1 MSEQPGGEIILYQRD
16 NAPAID
22 VRLDGDTVWLSQQQL
37 ADLFQ
42 TSRTNVVEHI
52 ANIYAEGELSQEATC
67 REFRQVRTEGT
78 REVARTLPFYNLDLI
93 ISLGYRVRSRIAT
106 SFRIWATE
114 RLREYLVKGFTM
126 DDARLKNLGGGS
138 YWKELLERIRDI
150 RSSERVLY
158 RQVLDLYATSVD
170 YDPKAEASVIFFKT
184 VQNKL
189 HYAAH
194 GQTAAEVVAARADAG
209 KPFMGLLSF
218 SGNQPTKA
226 DVAVAKNY
234 LDADE
239 LKRLNTLVSAY
250 FDAAEFR
257 AMNHEPTYM
266 KDWLAHLEQLIVA
279 MGGKTLQGA
288 GHIGLVFAAQ
298 ALANALSRIPFGRLS
313 DRIADRGTLV
323 IGGLAGLAAA
333 LGLAGLCTSL
343 PGLLGCAALLGVSMG
358 VAFTALAALIADV
371 VPHEL
376 RGMAMGGY
384 NSCIYLGMMTSA
396 ARMGALISR
405 FGFAPGF
412 LVAGAVTIATTLVFR
427 TFYRRTASAPA

>member
-1 MSEQPGGEIILYQRD
+1 MSEQPGGEIILYQRGD
-16 NAPAID
+16 APTID

-52 ANIYAEGELSQEATC
+52 TNIYAEGELSQEATC

-126 DDARLKNLGGGS
+126 DDDRLKNLGGGS
-138 YWKELLERIRDI
+138 YWKELLDRIRDI
-150 RSSERVLY
+150 RSSEKMLY

-170 YDPKAEASVIFFKT
+170 YNPKSEEAALFFKT

-194 GQTAAEVVAARADAG
+194 GQTAAEVITSRADAG

-226 DVAVAKNY
+226 ETAIAKNY
-234 LDADE
+234 LNENE

-257 AMNHEPTYM
+257 ALKHEPTYM
-266 KDWLAHLEQLIVA
+266 KDWLAHLDRLIVA
-279 MGGKTLQGA
+279 MEAKPLEGA
-288 GHIGLVFAAQ
+288 GSVSHQQ
-298 ALANALSRIPFGRLS
+298 AIDKAEAEYAKYRFQLAIEPS
-313 DRIADRGTLV
+313 DVETD
-323 IGGLAGLAAA
+323 
-333 LGLAGLCTSL
+333 
-343 PGLLGCAALLGVSMG
+343 
-358 VAFTALAALIADV
+358 
-371 VPHEL
+371 
-376 RGMAMGGY
+376 
-384 NSCIYLGMMTSA
+384 YLEN
-396 ARMGALISR
+396 
-405 FGFAPGF
+405 
-412 LVAGAVTIATTLVFR
+412 VKAVQRKIEGKKK
-427 TFYRRTASAPA
+427 P

>member
-1 MSEQPGGEIILYQRD
+1 MSEQPAGEIILYQRGD
-16 NAPAID
+16 ATAID

-67 REFRQVRTEGT
+67 REFRQVRTEGSRQVT
-78 REVARTLPFYNLDLI
+78 RTLPFYNLDLI
-93 ISLGYRVRSRIAT
+93 ISLGYRVKSSIAT
-106 SFRIWATE
+106 QFRIWATE

-138 YWKELLERIRDI
+138 YWKELLDRIRDI
-150 RSSERVLY
+150 RSSEKVLY

-170 YDPKAEASVIFFKT
+170 YDPKAEASVVFFKA

-194 GQTAAEVVAARADAG
+194 GQTAAEVVRQRADAG

-218 SGNQPTKA
+218 SGKQPTKA
-226 DVAVAKNY
+226 EVSNAKNY
-234 LDADE
+234 LNADE

-266 KDWLAHLEQLIVA
+266 KDWLAHLEQLILA
-279 MGGKTLQGA
+279 MGGKALEGA
-288 GHIGLVFAAQ
+288 GKVSHQQAIAHAETEYAKFRAQLAEQPSEVEAA
-298 ALANALSRIPFGRLS
+298 
-313 DRIADRGTLV
+313 
-323 IGGLAGLAAA
+323 
-333 LGLAGLCTSL
+333 
-343 PGLLGCAALLGVSMG
+343 
-358 VAFTALAALIADV
+358 
-371 VPHEL
+371 
-376 RGMAMGGY
+376 
-384 NSCIYLGMMTSA
+384 YLETVKTVQKKITGKKK
-396 ARMGALISR
+396 
-405 FGFAPGF
+405 P
-412 LVAGAVTIATTLVFR
+412 
-427 TFYRRTASAPA
+427 